1 MTPFRFEHDFRA
13 PSVAA
18 VFEAYFD
25 PAVSDEQ
32 DRRVEVARRD
42 VLEDTESP
50 EARVR
55 VCKVV
60 PVRQL
65 PAVIRPFV
73 PDGLSYTEHVTW
85 HKADDRIDMRI
96 EPSALAGRI
105 DIESV
110 YRLEVAG
117 PGVVR
122 RTYEGT
128 VSVHVRLLGP
138 RIERGIVEDLGR
150 TLITAA
156 ACTQEWLD
164 RRGA

>member
-1 MTPFRFEHDFRA
+1 
-13 PSVAA
+13 VAA

-42 VLEDTESP
+42 VLEDTDSP

-55 VCKVV
+55 VCRVV

-65 PAVIRPFV
+65 PAVVRPFV
-73 PDGLSYTEHVTW
+73 PDGLIYVERLRWV
-85 HKADDRIDMRI
+85 KAEDRIEMRI
-96 EPSALAGRI
+96 EPSALAGRV
-105 DIESV
+105 DIV
-110 YRLEVAG
+110 ADYRLVDGG
-117 PGVVR
+117 PGIVH
-122 RTYEGT
+122 RTYEGS
-128 VSVHVRLLGP
+128 VSVQVRLLGS

-150 TLITAA
+150 TLITSA

-164 RRGA
+164 RRRE